1 ERLLDPARITRR
13 QAADELAHLAFG
25 NGAHET
31 VDGPAVLE
39 GDHGGDGLDSEL
51 PGNGRML
58 VDIEFGELHAPA
70 RLAYDLFKHRGQLLA
85 WAAPG
90 RPEIDQNRLA
100 ARFLDNV
107 GGERGCGNVLYD
119 VRALRGRLASA
130 GTSGCAPV
138 GPSVQASEGDVHFA
152 CAGVVRI

>member
-1 ERLLDPARITRR
+1 
-13 QAADELAHLAFG
+13 
-25 NGAHET
+25 
-31 VDGPAVLE
+31 
-39 GDHGGDGLDSEL
+39 
-51 PGNGRML
+51 GNGRML

-70 RLAYDLFKHRGQLLA
+70 RLADDLFKHRGQLLA

-107 GGERGCGNVLYD
+107 GGERGGGNVLYD

-130 GTSGCAPV
+130 GTGGCAPV

-152 CAGVVRI
+152 CAGVVRIVTVAHLCPLLCLRPSPPVRHSSRLAKRKAGT